1 MNRLFA
7 LIIKEFLAIK
17 NDKRAMVII
26 ILPPIIQIIVFT
38 MAISFEVKSVN
49 VGVFLK
55 EDSIQNREFIKGLE
69 AVNFIN
75 NLVFLKSSEQG
86 KKLLDDKKIISFLEL
101 DKDILMILD
110 GRRASSAQ
118 ILSGYINNLK
128 AQLSENSEN
137 SKSLQASQRQNFS
150 ITSRILYNENFDNKR
165 WISVNVYSIVLMV
178 LTLVLTSLS
187 IAREY
192 ELGTFEQLL
201 VSPLSP
207 WQMILGKLIAPLSI
221 AFILSIL
228 LLFIVHF
235 GFCTPFRGS
244 LLLLLLSNFLFIF
257 DVAMGGLL
265 ISAISR
271 TQQQAIFLGL
281 VFLVVSVMISGFAVP
296 VSVMPEFLRFISEF
310 VPLTQQL
317 TITSGVFL
325 KDISLISALLPIFK
339 LVLMAFCFFA
349 ITFFIF
355 KLTIQR

>member
-1 MNRLFA
+1 MSRLFA

-128 AQLSENSEN
+128 AQIPKN
-137 SKSLQASQRQNFS
+137 SKSWQGGQIENFN

-201 VSPLSP
+201 VSPLSA

-281 VFLVVSVMISGFAVP
+281 VFLVVSVMVSGFAVP

-317 TITSGVFL
+317 IITSGVFL
-325 KDISLISALLPIFK
+325 KDISLISAFLPIFK
-339 LVLMAFCFFA
+339 LFLMAFCFFA

>member
-38 MAISFEVKSVN
+38 MAVSFEVKSVN

-55 EDSIQNREFIKGLE
+55 KDSIENREFIKGLE

-128 AQLSENSEN
+128 AQISEN
-137 SKSLQASQRQNFS
+137 SKSWQGAQIENFN

-165 WISVNVYSIVLMV
+165 WISVNVYSLVLMV

-201 VSPLSP
+201 VSPLSA

-281 VFLVVSVMISGFAVP
+281 VFLVVSVMVSGFAVP